1 MDGGTSQGRAVERAA
16 CTDLLTAAETAPA
29 GLILEGEA
37 GIGKTTV
44 WHSAVEQATQRG
56 FRVLDAAVGEAE
68 TVLAYAAVGDLLG
81 AVEPEVLDALPSLQ
95 RLAVDRVL
103 LRAGSEGQVTD
114 QRVVAAAF
122 VSAVETVAAHRP
134 VLVAVDDVQW
144 LDPSSRTVIAFA
156 ARRLRGR
163 IGVLLSE
170 RCDPDKGTA
179 ASWLQLGRPEDVR
192 RIRLGPLP
200 PARLHKIVSTR
211 LGRALSR
218 PVMARI
224 REISCG
230 NPFYALEL
238 ARAMNGRPLSPE
250 PALPGSLAELVR
262 LRVGRLDGDVR
273 DVLLAVASV
282 AAPTVELLAQVGQTT
297 IERIVDALEAVETDG
312 IISIDGNRVRFT
324 HPLLARGV
332 YNDATPASRRAM
344 HRALAAVE
352 TEPELKA
359 RHLALS
365 TASTDDA
372 TLAALDSA
380 ADSARNR
387 GAPAAAAELL
397 DLAIGLGGD
406 KPWRRVRAAGDH
418 FQAGNTDHAQSLL
431 EPLIDELRPGM
442 LRAIALNL
450 LAAIR
455 MYENN
460 FKQANDLL
468 TRAVEDAGDVA
479 PVLVTTLMNLS
490 FTQGLGSFAEGTPTE
505 GMLDASLDS
514 AHQAMLV
521 ADGTGIP
528 ALRSQATAIWVHA
541 KFNFGHGADHEA
553 LARAVELE
561 DVDADVPIPFNAS
574 AVEAL
579 IYAYTGELDRARIKM
594 HALRERCLE
603 RGADRNMMGVS
614 GYSALI
620 EMWSGNYPAA
630 IRFADESVERAQQ
643 LGSGH
648 VDIIA
653 LSIRAAVHAHA
664 GREAEARTDAT
675 EALVATRACDAPRM
689 AEWPIMSLAFL
700 EVSLGRF
707 AEALDTLAPML
718 ARFAYV
724 PGAEVMSHWYV
735 PHAVE
740 AMIALDRLDEAE
752 PLIATLEMNG
762 ARLDRSWN
770 IAAGARCRAMLLAAR
785 GNVESA
791 VESAHRAMVAH
802 ESLPMPFER
811 ARTRLLLGKLQRRRR
826 LKDAASRTLTTALS
840 EFEAIG
846 APLWAKQVRDE
857 LARTN
862 VRPTRTSA
870 LTPSEQRVAE
880 LAASGMSNKDIGA
893 TLFVGTKTV
902 EHNLTRIYQKL
913 GIRSRVELAR
923 RIDQGPEQP

>member
-1 MDGGTSQGRAVERAA
+1 MEAATLKGRAAERSA

-29 GLILEGEA
+29 ALILEGDA
-37 GIGKTTV
+37 GIGKTTL
-44 WHSAVEQATQRG
+44 WRSAVEQAARRG
-56 FRVLDAAVGEAE
+56 FRVLSAAVGEAE
-68 TVLAYAAVGDLLG
+68 TVLAYTAVGDLLG
-81 AVEPEVLDALPSLQ
+81 DIESHVLDALPSLQ

-103 LRAGSEGQVTD
+103 LRAGSDGQVTD

-122 VSAVETVAAHRP
+122 VSIVEILAAHGP
-134 VLVAVDDVQW
+134 VLIAIDDVQW
-144 LDPSSRTVIAFA
+144 LDPSSHTVIAFVG
-156 ARRLRGR
+156 RRLRGR
-163 IGVLLSE
+163 VGVLLSE
-170 RCDPDKGTA
+170 RCDPDRGTA
-179 ASWLQLGRPEDVR
+179 ASLLQLGRPEDVR
-192 RIRLGPLP
+192 RIRLGPLTP
-200 PARLHKIVSTR
+200 GRLHEVVSSR
-211 LGRALSR
+211 LGRGLSR
-218 PVMARI
+218 PTMGRI
-224 REISCG
+224 SEISGG

-238 ARAMNGRPLSPE
+238 ARAMAGRPLSPE

-262 LRVGRLDGDVR
+262 LRIGGIEGDLR

-282 AAPTVELLAQVGQTT
+282 AAPTVELLAQVRQTT
-297 IERIVDALEAVETDG
+297 TEQIVDALEAVETAG
-312 IISIDGNRVRFT
+312 IVGIDGNRVRFT

-352 TEPELKA
+352 TELELKA
-359 RHLALS
+359 RHLALA

-380 ADSARNR
+380 ADSARSR

-418 FQAGNTDHAQSLL
+418 FQAGNTEHARSLL
-431 EPLIDELRPGM
+431 EPLVDELRPGM

-450 LAAIR
+450 LAAIF

-468 TRAVEDAGDVA
+468 SRAVEDAADVP

-490 FTQGLGSFAEGTPTE
+490 FTQGLGSFAEGTPET
-505 GMLDASLDS
+505 GMLEASLNS
-514 AHQAMLV
+514 AHEAMLV
-521 ADGTGIP
+521 ADGAGIP

-541 KFNFGHGADHEA
+541 KFNFGHGADYEA

-561 DVDADVPIPFNAS
+561 NTDDDVPIPFNAS

-579 IYAYTGELDRARIKM
+579 IYAYTGDLDRARVKM
-594 HALRERCLE
+594 HALRERCLQ

-630 IRFADESVERAQQ
+630 IRFADEAVERARQ

-653 LSIRAAVHAHA
+653 LSIRSAVHAHA
-664 GREAEARTDAT
+664 GRDAEARADAN
-675 EALVATRACDAPRM
+675 EALAATLVCDAPRM

-700 EVSLGRF
+700 EVSQGRF
-707 AEALDTLAPML
+707 AQALDTLAPML
-718 ARFAYV
+718 ARFAHV
-724 PGAEVMSHWYV
+724 PGTEVMSHWYI
-735 PHAVE
+735 PNAVE

-752 PLIATLEMNG
+752 PLIAALETNG
-762 ARLDRSWN
+762 ARLDRTWN
-770 IAAGARCRAMLLAAR
+770 IATGARCRAMMQAAR
-785 GNVESA
+785 GDVESA
-791 VESAHRAMVAH
+791 IESAHHAMAAH
-802 ESLPMPFER
+802 ERLPMPFER
-811 ARTRLLLGKLQRRRR
+811 ARSRLLLGKLQRRRR
-826 LKDAASRTLTTALS
+826 LKDAPTRTLSTALA
-840 EFEAIG
+840 EFETIG
-846 APLWAKQVRDE
+846 APLWAKQARDE
-857 LARTN
+857 LARTK
-862 VRPTRTSA
+862 VRPTHTSE

-880 LAASGMSNKDIGA
+880 LAASGMSNKDIAA

-902 EHNLTRIYQKL
+902 EHNLTRVYAKL

-923 RIDQGPEQP
+923 RIDHEADGH